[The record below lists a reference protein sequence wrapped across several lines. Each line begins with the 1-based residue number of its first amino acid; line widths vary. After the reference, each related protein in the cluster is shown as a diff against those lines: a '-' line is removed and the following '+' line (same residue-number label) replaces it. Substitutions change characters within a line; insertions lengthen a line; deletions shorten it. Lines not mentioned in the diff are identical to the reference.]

1 MPILNQIAEV
11 SDLYAEPVNFTYRN
25 KNTFKTAFG
34 GFVTHLIVIALLG
47 YFLSLLLQMF
57 KREIPF
63 LNQTKFIS
71 EFPEPINITTFKD
84 DENGMSYLANP
95 NQRTASWPTSLGVRL
110 DGSLITLENTN
121 LRIKVYQLTYRNG
134 IIEQKTLKTKLCDS
148 FGILNQTQF
157 DGLKLDYTYCIDDHF
172 VLSGIQGDENS
183 SWITIKYSNE
193 TEMIENSEVKIY
205 DNKGKL
211 QFELYYIVQK
221 IYFDAFDD
229 EVVQNSLEQKYFDNV
244 ASFAK
249 IVDCEV
255 GFDELHSYDNYLP
268 DFLNSNYKY
277 YKALKVRS
285 FLSDLNDIADDNVL
299 LQMNFFSSKVRI
311 LNSRRF
317 NDVITQISKMGGL
330 IGIMMS
336 LGFFV
341 SCWFV
346 KFDQEETMMNDFYN
360 VIDPK
365 NNREYKKKFQFFIID
380 NYNTLMRA
388 YCQKKKLVSY
398 DTNNN
403 EENVDDIVLN
413 KSKLKSTF
421 FDKIFHSKSKNEKSI
436 GFFGKL
442 SKGNDHSRI
451 SEFEDIKDF
460 EEDLDDDE
468 GLIDSND
475 DLKKNILKRFF
486 TLKRIEN
493 MFNLSIEE
501 RDEML
506 QTFKINDANFNDA
519 KFNFYQNI
527 FKNKKKTKVYYAN
540 KIFYDSLKYMGYN
553 NMNFSLVEMLK
564 VIFCSCFHKNK
575 SNKNS
580 TKDNLDDKYL
590 VYNASLQKLGIDFD
604 LVSVLKSEK
613 DLKNFIKIYFDENQ
627 EKIFSSINKNT
638 VLVTDE
644 EFENSLKKSRSSTE
658 YDSEI
663 KNIQNSM
670 KEYNSFLLSI
680 IKRGSVTNLEKKLFN
695 IMGLSSDNIKDF
707 CKIADAESQLN
718 HGKIDSV
725 NQNSDNLKNNRNKN
739 SELNP
744 EEKIK
749 IENEIIDMVI
759 NNNLK

>member
-25 KNTFKTAFG
+25 KNTFKTTFG
-34 GFVTHLIVIALLG
+34 GFVTHLVVIALLG
-47 YFLSLLLQMF
+47 YFLSLLLQML

-71 EFPEPINITTFKD
+71 EIPETINITTFND
-84 DENGMSYLANP
+84 DENGLSYSSNP
-95 NQRTASWPTSLGVRL
+95 NQRTAFWPTSLGVRL

-134 IIEQKTLKTKLCDS
+134 KIEQKTLKTKLCDS

-157 DGLKLDYTYCIDDHF
+157 DGLKLNSTYCIDDHF
-172 VLSGIQGDENS
+172 LLSGIQGAENS

-193 TEMIENSEVKIY
+193 TAIIENSEVKIY

-229 EVVQNSLEQKYFDNV
+229 EVVQFSLEQKYFDNV
-244 ASFAK
+244 ASLSK

-285 FLSDLNDIADDNVL
+285 FLSDLNDLTQDNIL
-299 LQMNFFSSKVRI
+299 LQINFFSSKVRI

-317 NDVITQISKMGGL
+317 NDVISQISKMGGL

-365 NNREYKKKFQFFIID
+365 NNREYKKSFQFFIID
-380 NYNTLMRA
+380 NYNVLMKA

-398 DTNNN
+398 DTNNK
-403 EENVDDIVLN
+403 EENYEDILLN
-413 KSKLKSTF
+413 KSKLKSSF
-421 FDKIFHSKSKNEKSI
+421 FEKIFQSKLKNEKSI
-436 GFFGKL
+436 GYIGKL

-475 DLKKNILKRFF
+475 DLNKNILKRFF

-493 MFNLSIEE
+493 MFNISREE

-506 QTFKINDANFNDA
+506 QNFKLNDANFSDT

-527 FKNKKKTKVYYAN
+527 FKSKKKTKVYYAN

-553 NMNFSLVEMLK
+553 KMNFSIVEMLK
-564 VIFCSCFHKNK
+564 VIFCSCFIKK
-575 SNKNS
+575 KINKNY
-580 TKDNLDDKYL
+580 TKNNLEDKYL

-638 VLVTDE
+638 ILVTNE
-644 EFENSLKKSRSSTE
+644 EFEYLLKNSRSSTE

-663 KNIQNSM
+663 KNMQNSM
-670 KEYNSFLLSI
+670 KEYYSFILSI

-695 IMGLSSDNIKDF
+695 IMGLNSDNIKNF
-707 CKIADAESQLN
+707 CKIVEAESQSN
-718 HGKIDSV
+718 QAKIDSDIL
-725 NQNSDNLKNNRNKN
+725 NSDNLKNNQNKN
-739 SELNP
+739 SEFNP
-744 EEKIK
+744 QEKIK

-759 NNNLK
+759 RNNLK